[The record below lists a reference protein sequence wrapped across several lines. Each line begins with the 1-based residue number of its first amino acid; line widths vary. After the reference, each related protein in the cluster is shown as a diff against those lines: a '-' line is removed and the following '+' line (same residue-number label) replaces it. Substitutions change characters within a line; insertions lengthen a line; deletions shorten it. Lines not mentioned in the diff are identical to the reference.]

1 MISIFFAQDQN
12 EESVMEKGQREI
24 FLKQKLEEEEKR
36 TRLKGGLSSQKV
48 EESHKKD
55 IGEKCGQ
62 QPVHMCCGR
71 RKRAWRD

>member
-12 EESVMEKGQREI
+12 EESAMEKGQREI

-48 EESHKKD
+48 EESHKR
-55 IGEKCGQ
+55 I
-62 QPVHMCCGR
+62 
-71 RKRAWRD
+71 